1 MNYKLWWTLV
11 MCMVKFSKAARKMC
25 ACIWDPKLFWFDL
38 NPIKGK
44 PTLWCPNNL
53 IVTFSSDG
61 TKFWLGFFLFV
72 GTIVKWAATDIWRWA
87 ASTRLASPRRSRA
100 RSSVSWILRQFQ
112 GFVLKSTWM
121 CLQFC
126 SGKLNLIGNVKLNQQ
141 MFLVS
146 GNVKASF
153 DLKAM
158 WYLELRETRFFFDS
172 LFLVDCL
179 VAISEQISSWRMLL
193 CPWESARIFCVLSC
207 QRVRIFLHLFDA
219 FGLFQ

>member
-1 MNYKLWWTLV
+1 MVENCNFWHVIMNYKLWWTLV

-25 ACIWDPKLFWFDL
+25 ACIWDLKLFLFDL

-121 CLQFC
+121 FWKTKFDWQCKIE
-126 SGKLNLIGNVKLNQQ
+126 STN
-141 MFLVS
+141 VS
-146 GNVKASF
+146 GFWK
-153 DLKAM
+153 
-158 WYLELRETRFFFDS
+158 
-172 LFLVDCL
+172 C
-179 VAISEQISSWRMLL
+179 
-193 CPWESARIFCVLSC
+193 ESKFWS
-207 QRVRIFLHLFDA
+207 
-219 FGLFQ
+219 